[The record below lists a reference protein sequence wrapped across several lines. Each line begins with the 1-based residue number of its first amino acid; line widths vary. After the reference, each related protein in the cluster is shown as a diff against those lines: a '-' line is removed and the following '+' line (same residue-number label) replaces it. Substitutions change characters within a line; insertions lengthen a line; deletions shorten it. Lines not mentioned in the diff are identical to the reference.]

1 MPWRVEVEPKPH
13 YRLSP
18 FKKIGSMPLHTRHKL
33 ITSNSDHNCKSKPK
47 KFFLTRNRIWCSS
60 FLLWLWLSMSIKYKR
75 WRGAA
80 LETYHLGICLSSTS
94 IHLFPPSLKSQR
106 TSLPCNAFQCWY
118 ADPYLK
124 SQLNPVV
131 ASIVYCFLRRS
142 STATVTEL
150 AVCVCLCSKTREM
163 REQKSA

>member
-1 MPWRVEVEPKPH
+1 MCGSRTKAPLQIVSLQENRIYAITYQAQANHFKFRSQLQIKTKEVFLNPKPNMVFE
-13 YRLSP
+13 LS
-18 FKKIGSMPLHTRHKL
+18 
-33 ITSNSDHNCKSKPK
+33 
-47 KFFLTRNRIWCSS
+47 
-60 FLLWLWLSMSIKYKR
+60 LWLWLSMSIKYKR

-80 LETYHLGICLSSTS
+80 LETYHLGTSLSSTS
-94 IHLFPPSLKSQR
+94 ISPFPPSLKSQR
-106 TSLPCNAFQCWY
+106 TPLPCNAFQSWY